1 MTTVIEHQPKET
13 LTPGQ
18 WLAIGGVAAIASV
31 LAVLLTQTLALAI
44 WPELALFKPLDSL
57 ARTAL
62 FTLVPAL
69 GATGVFAWLAA
80 RRQEPVRAFT
90 RIAAVVLLLSV
101 IPDYVLPVAHRTLLA
116 STVTA
121 ALHVVAAAV
130 IVLVLVGGYRRL
142 SGN

>member
-1 MTTVIEHQPKET
+1 MTTIIEHQAKEN

-18 WLAIGGVAAIASV
+18 WVSVGLIAAGASV
-31 LAVLLTQTLALAI
+31 LAVLLAQTIALAI
-44 WPELALFKPLDSL
+44 WPDLALFKPLDSF

-62 FTLVPAL
+62 FTLIPAL
-69 GATGVFAWLAA
+69 GASGVFAWLVA
-80 RRQEPVRAFT
+80 RKQEPVRSFT

-121 ALHVVAAAV
+121 ALHVVAAV
-130 IVLVLVGGYRRL
+130 VTVSVLIGGYRRL
-142 SGN
+142 SAT